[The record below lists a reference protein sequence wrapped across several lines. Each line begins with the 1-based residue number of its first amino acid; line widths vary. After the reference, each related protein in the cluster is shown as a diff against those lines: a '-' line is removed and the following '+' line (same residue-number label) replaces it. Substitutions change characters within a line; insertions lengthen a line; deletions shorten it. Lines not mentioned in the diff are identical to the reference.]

1 MFENLSQKL
10 TTTLRKVRGQG
21 RLTET
26 NIDDSLK
33 EVKMA
38 LLEADVNFRVVK
50 AFLKSVKS
58 RAIGEEV
65 QGSLTPGQQF
75 IKIVNDELTNMMG
88 ASNESLAKSEDGPT
102 VVMVVGLQGAG
113 KTSSV
118 GKLANYHAQKGFS
131 PYLVPADVYRP
142 AAIDQL
148 RILAE
153 SLHLPCH
160 PSTNDQNPVE
170 IAASA
175 VEAARSSNRDLVLID
190 TAGRL
195 HIDSQLMDEL
205 HQMRQRV
212 NPQEILFVADAMT
225 GQDAVN
231 MAKSFNDELDLTG
244 VLLTKMDGDARG
256 GAALSI
262 RAVTQ
267 KPIKFIAVGEK
278 LENLEAFHP
287 ERIASRILGMGDLLS
302 LIEKVEHNYSQAQ
315 ALEIQDKFRR
325 NEFTLDDFR
334 DQLRTMRKMGS
345 MKELMGMLPGV
356 DSNLLKNA
364 KVDDKQFNRIDAIIS
379 SMTRDERQNH
389 NLLNGSRRQRIAVGS
404 GVAVN
409 DVNRL
414 MKQFTQMR
422 KMMNK
427 LSKTQDPRKAMQMMK
442 NMMPPQSRSFM

>member
-175 VEAARSSNRDLVLID
+175 VEAARINNRDLVLID

-364 KVDDKQFNRIDAIIS
+364 KVDEKQFNRIDAIIS

>member
-21 RLTET
+21 RLSET

-65 QGSLTPGQQF
+65 QSSLTPGQKF

-88 ASNESLAKSEDGPT
+88 ASNESLATSEDGAT

-148 RILAE
+148 RVLAE
-153 SLHLPCH
+153 SMRLPCH
-160 PSTNDQNPVE
+160 PSTNDQNPIE
-170 IAASA
+170 IAAAA
-175 VEAARSSNRDLVLID
+175 VEVAKASNRDLVLID

-205 HQMRQRV
+205 YQMRQQV
-212 NPQEILFVADAMT
+212 NPKEILFVADAMT

-231 MAKSFNDELDLTG
+231 TAKSFNDKLDLTG

-302 LIEKVEHNYSQAQ
+302 LIEKVEDNYSQAQ
-315 ALEIQDKFRR
+315 AIEIQDKFRR

-334 DQLRTMRKMGS
+334 DQLRTMRRMGS

-364 KVDDKQFNRIDAIIS
+364 KVDEKQFNRIDAIIS

-389 NLLNGSRRQRIAVGS
+389 NLLNGSRRQRIAIGS

-422 KMMNK
+422 KMMSK
-427 LSKTQDPRKAMQMMK
+427 LSKTQDPRKAMQMMR

>member
-175 VEAARSSNRDLVLID
+175 VEAARINNRDLVLID

-244 VLLTKMDGDARG
+244 ILLTKMDGDARG

-364 KVDDKQFNRIDAIIS
+364 KVDEKQFNRIDAIIS

>member
-1 MFENLSQKL
+1 MFENLSNKL
-10 TTTLRKVRGQG
+10 TSTLRKVRGQG
-21 RLTET
+21 RLSEN
-26 NIDDSLK
+26 NIDDSLR

-65 QGSLTPGQQF
+65 QASLTPGQQF

-88 ASNESLAKSEDGPT
+88 ASNESLTKSETGPT
-102 VVMVVGLQGAG
+102 IVMVVGLQGAG

-118 GKLANYHAQKGFS
+118 GKLAHYHAQKGFN

-148 RILAE
+148 RILAD
-153 SLHLPCH
+153 SLSLPCH
-160 PSTNDQNPVE
+160 PSRVDQNPVD
-170 IAASA
+170 IAVAA
-175 VEAARSSNRDLVLID
+175 VEAATDDNRDLILID

-195 HIDSQLMDEL
+195 HIDSKLMGEL
-205 HQMRQRV
+205 QRMQKQV
-212 NPQEILFVADAMT
+212 KPHEILFVADAMT

-231 MAKSFNDELDLTG
+231 MAKSFNDELTLTG

-302 LIEKVEHNYSQAQ
+302 LIEKVEDNYSQAK
-315 ALEIQDKFRR
+315 AVEIQDKFRR

-356 DSNLLKNA
+356 DTNLLNSA
-364 KVDDKQFNRIDAIIS
+364 KVDEKQFYRIDAIIS
-379 SMTRDERQNH
+379 SMTLGERRNH
-389 NLLNGSRRQRIAVGS
+389 NLLNGSRRQRIATGS
-404 GVAVN
+404 GVTVN

-427 LSKTQDPRKAMQMMK
+427 LSKTQDPRKAMQMMR
-442 NMMPPQSRSFM
+442 NLMPSQSRSFM

>member
-1 MFENLSQKL
+1 
-10 TTTLRKVRGQG
+10 LRKVRGQG

-175 VEAARSSNRDLVLID
+175 VEAARINNRDLVLID

-195 HIDSQLMDEL
+195 HIDGQLMDEL

-364 KVDDKQFNRIDAIIS
+364 KVDEKQFNRIDAIIS

>member
-160 PSTNDQNPVE
+160 TSTNDQNPVE

-175 VEAARSSNRDLVLID
+175 VEVARSSNRDLVLID

-364 KVDDKQFNRIDAIIS
+364 KVDEKQFNRIDAIIS

-389 NLLNGSRRQRIAVGS
+389 NLLNGSRRQRIAIGS

>member
-65 QGSLTPGQQF
+65 QSSLTPGQQF

-88 ASNESLAKSEDGPT
+88 ASNESLATSEDGTT

-153 SLHLPCH
+153 SMRLPCH
-160 PSTNDQNPVE
+160 PSTNDQNPIE
-170 IAASA
+170 IATAA
-175 VEAARSSNRDLVLID
+175 VEVAKASNRNLVLID

-195 HIDSQLMDEL
+195 HIDNQLMDEL

-212 NPQEILFVADAMT
+212 NPKEILFVADAMT

-231 MAKSFNDELDLTG
+231 TAKSFNDKLDLTG

-287 ERIASRILGMGDLLS
+287 ERIASRILGMGDMLS

-315 ALEIQDKFRR
+315 AIEIQDKFRR

-334 DQLRTMRKMGS
+334 DQLRTMRRMGS

-364 KVDDKQFNRIDAIIS
+364 KVDEKQFNRIDAIIS

-389 NLLNGSRRQRIAVGS
+389 NLLNGSRRQRIAIGS

-422 KMMNK
+422 KMMSK
-427 LSKTQDPRKAMQMMK
+427 LSKTQDPRKAMQMMR

>member
-1 MFENLSQKL
+1 MFENLSLKL
-10 TTTLRKVRGQG
+10 TTTMRKVRGQG

-26 NIDDSLK
+26 NIDNSLK

-65 QGSLTPGQQF
+65 QSSLTPGQKF

-88 ASNESLAKSEDGPT
+88 ASNESLATSEDGAT

-153 SLHLPCH
+153 SMRLPCH
-160 PSTNDQNPVE
+160 PSTNDQNPIE
-170 IAASA
+170 IAAAA
-175 VEAARSSNRDLVLID
+175 VEVAKASNRNLVLID

-195 HIDSQLMDEL
+195 HIDNQLMDEL

-212 NPQEILFVADAMT
+212 NPKEILFVADAMT

-231 MAKSFNDELDLTG
+231 TAKSFNDKLDLTG

-302 LIEKVEHNYSQAQ
+302 LIEKVEDNYSQAQ
-315 ALEIQDKFRR
+315 AIEIQDKFRR

-334 DQLRTMRKMGS
+334 DQLRTMRRMGS

-364 KVDDKQFNRIDAIIS
+364 KVDEKQFNRIDAIIS

-389 NLLNGSRRQRIAVGS
+389 NLLNGSRRQRIAIGS

-422 KMMNK
+422 KMMSK
-427 LSKTQDPRKAMQMMK
+427 LSKTQDPRKAMQMMR

>member
-102 VVMVVGLQGAG
+102 IVMVVGLQGAG

-170 IAASA
+170 IAAAA
-175 VEAARSSNRDLVLID
+175 VEAARISNRDLVLID

-364 KVDDKQFNRIDAIIS
+364 KVDETQFNRIDAIIS

>member
-50 AFLKSVKS
+50 AFLRSVKS

-175 VEAARSSNRDLVLID
+175 VEAARINNRDLVLID

-262 RAVTQ
+262 RAVTR

-315 ALEIQDKFRR
+315 ALEIQDKFKR

-364 KVDDKQFNRIDAIIS
+364 KVDEKQFNRIDAIIS

>member
-160 PSTNDQNPVE
+160 PSTNDQNPIE

-175 VEAARSSNRDLVLID
+175 VEAARINNRDLVLID

-195 HIDSQLMDEL
+195 HIDGQLMDEL

-364 KVDDKQFNRIDAIIS
+364 KVDEKQFNRIDAIIS

>member
-148 RILAE
+148 RILAG

-175 VEAARSSNRDLVLID
+175 VEAARINNRDLVLID

-195 HIDSQLMDEL
+195 HIDGQLMDEL
-205 HQMRQRV
+205 HQMRQRI

-231 MAKSFNDELDLTG
+231 MAKSFDDELDLTG

-364 KVDDKQFNRIDAIIS
+364 KVDEKQFNRIDAIIS

>member
-1 MFENLSQKL
+1 MFENLSNKL
-10 TTTLRKVRGQG
+10 TSTLRKVRGQG
-21 RLTET
+21 RLSEN
-26 NIDDSLK
+26 NIDDSLR

-65 QGSLTPGQQF
+65 QASLTPGQQF

-88 ASNESLAKSEDGPT
+88 ASNESLTKSETGPT
-102 VVMVVGLQGAG
+102 IVMVVGLQGAG

-118 GKLANYHAQKGFS
+118 GKLAHYHAQKGFN

-148 RILAE
+148 RILAD
-153 SLHLPCH
+153 SLSLPCH
-160 PSTNDQNPVE
+160 PSRVDQNPVD
-170 IAASA
+170 IAVAA
-175 VEAARSSNRDLVLID
+175 VEAATDDNRDLILID

-195 HIDSQLMDEL
+195 HIDSKLMGEL
-205 HQMRQRV
+205 QRMQKQV
-212 NPQEILFVADAMT
+212 KPHEILFVADAMT

-231 MAKSFNDELDLTG
+231 MAKSFNDELTLTG

-302 LIEKVEHNYSQAQ
+302 LIEKVEDNYSQAK
-315 ALEIQDKFRR
+315 AVEIQDKFRR

-356 DSNLLKNA
+356 DSNLLNSA
-364 KVDDKQFNRIDAIIS
+364 KVDEKQFYRIDAIIS
-379 SMTRDERQNH
+379 SMTLGERRNH
-389 NLLNGSRRQRIAVGS
+389 NLLNGSRRQRIATGS
-404 GVAVN
+404 GVTVN

-427 LSKTQDPRKAMQMMK
+427 LSKTQDPRKAMQMMR
-442 NMMPPQSRSFM
+442 NLMPSQSRSFM

>member
-26 NIDDSLK
+26 SIDDSLK

-50 AFLKSVKS
+50 AFLRSVKS

-175 VEAARSSNRDLVLID
+175 VEAARINNRDLVLID

-267 KPIKFIAVGEK
+267 KPIKFIAVGEN

-364 KVDDKQFNRIDAIIS
+364 KVDEKQFNRIDAIIS

>member
-65 QGSLTPGQQF
+65 QSSLTPGQKF

-88 ASNESLAKSEDGPT
+88 ASNESLATSEDGTT

-153 SLHLPCH
+153 SMRLPCH
-160 PSTNDQNPVE
+160 PSTNDQNPIE
-170 IAASA
+170 IAAAA
-175 VEAARSSNRDLVLID
+175 VEVAKASNRDLVLID

-195 HIDSQLMDEL
+195 HIDEQLMDEL

-212 NPQEILFVADAMT
+212 NPKEILFVADAMT

-231 MAKSFNDELDLTG
+231 TAKSFNDKLDLTG

-287 ERIASRILGMGDLLS
+287 ERIASRILGMGDMLS
-302 LIEKVEHNYSQAQ
+302 LIEKVEDNYSQTQ
-315 ALEIQDKFRR
+315 AIEIQDKFRR

-334 DQLRTMRKMGS
+334 DQLRTMRRMGS

-364 KVDDKQFNRIDAIIS
+364 KVDEKQFNRIDAIIS

-389 NLLNGSRRQRIAVGS
+389 NLLNGSRRQRIATGS
-404 GVAVN
+404 GVAVS

-422 KMMNK
+422 KMMSK
-427 LSKTQDPRKAMQMMK
+427 LSKTQDPRKAMQMMR

>member
-175 VEAARSSNRDLVLID
+175 VEAARINNRDLVLID

-205 HQMRQRV
+205 HKMRQRV

-364 KVDDKQFNRIDAIIS
+364 KVDEKQFNRIDAIIS

>member
-65 QGSLTPGQQF
+65 QSSLTPGQKF

-88 ASNESLAKSEDGPT
+88 ASNESLATSEDGAT

-153 SLHLPCH
+153 SMRLPCH
-160 PSTNDQNPVE
+160 PSTNDQNPIE
-170 IAASA
+170 IAAAA
-175 VEAARSSNRDLVLID
+175 VEVAKASNRDLVLID

-205 HQMRQRV
+205 YQMRQQV
-212 NPQEILFVADAMT
+212 NPKEILFVADAMT

-231 MAKSFNDELDLTG
+231 TAKSFNDKLDLTG

-302 LIEKVEHNYSQAQ
+302 LIEKVEDNYSQAQ
-315 ALEIQDKFRR
+315 AIEIQDKFRR

-334 DQLRTMRKMGS
+334 DQLRTMRRMGS

-364 KVDDKQFNRIDAIIS
+364 KVDEKQFNRIDAIIS

-389 NLLNGSRRQRIAVGS
+389 NLLNGSRRQRIAIGS

-422 KMMNK
+422 KMMSK
-427 LSKTQDPRKAMQMMK
+427 LSKTQDPRKAMQMMR
-442 NMMPPQSRSFM
+442 NIVPPQSRSFM

>member
-170 IAASA
+170 IAVSA
-175 VEAARSSNRDLVLID
+175 VEAAKINNRDLVLID

-212 NPQEILFVADAMT
+212 SPQEILFVADAMT

-364 KVDDKQFNRIDAIIS
+364 KVDEKQFNRIDAIIS

>member
-65 QGSLTPGQQF
+65 QSSLTPGQQF

-88 ASNESLAKSEDGPT
+88 ASNESLATSEDGIT

-153 SLHLPCH
+153 SMRLPCH
-160 PSTNDQNPVE
+160 PSTNDQNPIE
-170 IAASA
+170 IAAAA
-175 VEAARSSNRDLVLID
+175 VGVAKASNRDLVLID

-212 NPQEILFVADAMT
+212 NPKEILFVADAMT

-231 MAKSFNDELDLTG
+231 TAKSFNDKLDLTG

-302 LIEKVEHNYSQAQ
+302 LIEKVEDNYSQAQ
-315 ALEIQDKFRR
+315 AIEIQDKFRR
-325 NEFTLDDFR
+325 NEFTLNDFR
-334 DQLRTMRKMGS
+334 DQLRTMRRMGS

-364 KVDDKQFNRIDAIIS
+364 KVDEKQFNRIDAIIS

-389 NLLNGSRRQRIAVGS
+389 NLLNGSRRQRIASGS

-422 KMMNK
+422 KMMSK
-427 LSKTQDPRKAMQMMK
+427 LSKTQDPRKAMQMMR

>member
-1 MFENLSQKL
+1 
-10 TTTLRKVRGQG
+10 
-21 RLTET
+21 
-26 NIDDSLK
+26 
-33 EVKMA
+33 
-38 LLEADVNFRVVK
+38 
-50 AFLKSVKS
+50 
-58 RAIGEEV
+58 
-65 QGSLTPGQQF
+65 
-75 IKIVNDELTNMMG
+75 IVNDELTNMMG

-118 GKLANYHAQKGFS
+118 GKLANYHAQKGFN

-142 AAIDQL
+142 AAIYQL
-148 RILAE
+148 QILAN

-170 IAASA
+170 IAAAA
-175 VEAARSSNRDLVLID
+175 VEAARKSNRDLVLID

-195 HIDSQLMDEL
+195 HIDNQLMDEL

-287 ERIASRILGMGDLLS
+287 ERIASRILGMGDMLS

-364 KVDDKQFNRIDAIIS
+364 KVDEKQFNRIDAIIS

>member
-175 VEAARSSNRDLVLID
+175 VEAARINNRDLVLID

-195 HIDSQLMDEL
+195 HIDGQLMDEL
-205 HQMRQRV
+205 HQMRQRI

-231 MAKSFNDELDLTG
+231 MAKSFDDELDLTG

-334 DQLRTMRKMGS
+334 NQLRTMRKMGS

-364 KVDDKQFNRIDAIIS
+364 KVDEKQFNRIDAIIS

>member
-65 QGSLTPGQQF
+65 QSSLTPGQQF

-88 ASNESLAKSEDGPT
+88 ASNESLATSEDGAT

-153 SLHLPCH
+153 SMRLPCH
-160 PSTNDQNPVE
+160 PSTNDQNPIE
-170 IAASA
+170 IAAAA
-175 VEAARSSNRDLVLID
+175 VEVAKASNRDLVLID

-212 NPQEILFVADAMT
+212 NPKEILFVADAMT

-231 MAKSFNDELDLTG
+231 TAKSFNDKLDLTG

-315 ALEIQDKFRR
+315 AIEIQDKFRR

-334 DQLRTMRKMGS
+334 DQLRTMRRMGS

-364 KVDDKQFNRIDAIIS
+364 KVDEKQFNRIDAIIS

-389 NLLNGSRRQRIAVGS
+389 NLLNGSRRQRIAIGS

-422 KMMNK
+422 KMMSK
-427 LSKTQDPRKAMQMMK
+427 LSKTQDPRKAMQMMR

>member
-65 QGSLTPGQQF
+65 QSSLTPGQKF

-88 ASNESLAKSEDGPT
+88 ASNESLATSEDGTT

-153 SLHLPCH
+153 SMRLPCH
-160 PSTNDQNPVE
+160 PSTNDQNPIE
-170 IAASA
+170 IAAAA
-175 VEAARSSNRDLVLID
+175 VEVAKASNRDLVLID

-212 NPQEILFVADAMT
+212 NPKEILFVADAMT

-231 MAKSFNDELDLTG
+231 TAKSFNDKLDLTG

-315 ALEIQDKFRR
+315 AIEIQDKFRR

-334 DQLRTMRKMGS
+334 DQLRTMRRMGS

-364 KVDDKQFNRIDAIIS
+364 KVDEKQFNRIDAIIS

-389 NLLNGSRRQRIAVGS
+389 NLLNGSRRQRIATGS

-422 KMMNK
+422 KMMSK
-427 LSKTQDPRKAMQMMK
+427 LSKTQDPRKAMQMMR

>member
-175 VEAARSSNRDLVLID
+175 VEVARSSNRDLVLID

-364 KVDDKQFNRIDAIIS
+364 KVDEKQFNRIDAIIS

>member
-26 NIDDSLK
+26 SIDDSLK

-50 AFLKSVKS
+50 AFLRSVKS

-175 VEAARSSNRDLVLID
+175 VEAARINNRDLVLID

-262 RAVTQ
+262 RAVTR

-364 KVDDKQFNRIDAIIS
+364 KVDEKQFNRIDAIIS

-389 NLLNGSRRQRIAVGS
+389 NLLNGSRRQRIAIGS

>member
-50 AFLKSVKS
+50 AFLRSVKS

-75 IKIVNDELTNMMG
+75 IKIVNNELTNMMG

-175 VEAARSSNRDLVLID
+175 VEAARINNRNLVLID

-287 ERIASRILGMGDLLS
+287 KRIASRILGMGDLLS

-364 KVDDKQFNRIDAIIS
+364 KVDEKQFNRIDAIIS

>member
-33 EVKMA
+33 ELKMA

-50 AFLKSVKS
+50 AFLRSVKS

-175 VEAARSSNRDLVLID
+175 VEAARINNRDLVLID

-231 MAKSFNDELDLTG
+231 MAKNFNDDLDLTG

-364 KVDDKQFNRIDAIIS
+364 KVDEKQFNRIDAIIS

>member
-50 AFLKSVKS
+50 AFLRSVKS

-160 PSTNDQNPVE
+160 PSTNDQNPIE

-175 VEAARSSNRDLVLID
+175 VEAARINNRDLVLID

-262 RAVTQ
+262 RAVTR

-364 KVDDKQFNRIDAIIS
+364 KVDEKQFNRIDAIIS

>member
-65 QGSLTPGQQF
+65 QSSLTPGQQF

-88 ASNESLAKSEDGPT
+88 ASNESLATSEDGTT

-153 SLHLPCH
+153 SMRLPCH
-160 PSTNDQNPVE
+160 PSTNDQNPIE
-170 IAASA
+170 IAAAA
-175 VEAARSSNRDLVLID
+175 VEAAKASNRNLVLID

-205 HQMRQRV
+205 YQMRQQV
-212 NPQEILFVADAMT
+212 NPKEILFVADAMT

-231 MAKSFNDELDLTG
+231 TAKSFNDKLDLTG

-315 ALEIQDKFRR
+315 AIEIQDKFRR

-334 DQLRTMRKMGS
+334 DQLRTMRRMGS

-364 KVDDKQFNRIDAIIS
+364 KVDEKQFNRIDAIIS

-389 NLLNGSRRQRIAVGS
+389 NLLNGSRRQRIAIGS

-422 KMMNK
+422 KMMSK
-427 LSKTQDPRKAMQMMK
+427 LSKTQDPRKAMQMMR

>member
-160 PSTNDQNPVE
+160 PSTIDQNPVE

-175 VEAARSSNRDLVLID
+175 VEAARINNRDLVLID

-195 HIDSQLMDEL
+195 HIDGQLMDEL

-364 KVDDKQFNRIDAIIS
+364 KVDEKQFNRIDAIIS

-427 LSKTQDPRKAMQMMK
+427 LSKTQDPRKAIQMMK

>member
-21 RLTET
+21 RLTEA
-26 NIDDSLK
+26 NVDESLK

-75 IKIVNDELTNMMG
+75 IKIVNEELTSMMG
-88 ASNESLAKSEDGPT
+88 NVNEALSRASEGIT
-102 VVMVVGLQGAG
+102 VVMVVGLQGSG

-118 GKLANYHAQKGFS
+118 GKLAKYHAQKGFL

-148 RILAE
+148 QVLADT
-153 SLHLPCH
+153 LQLPCY
-160 PSTNDQNPVE
+160 PSQTSQDPVE
-170 IAASA
+170 IAREG
-175 VEAARSSNRDLVLID
+175 VRLAAESGRDLVLID

-195 HIDSQLMDEL
+195 HIDSALMDEL
-205 HQMRQRV
+205 EKMRTEV
-212 NPQEILFVADAMT
+212 APHEILFVADAMT

-231 MAKSFNDELDLTG
+231 MAKSFNDQLDLTG
-244 VLLTKMDGDARG
+244 ILLTKMDGDARG

-278 LENLEAFHP
+278 LENLEPFHP
-287 ERIASRILGMGDLLS
+287 ERISSRILGMGDLLS
-302 LIEKVEHNYSQAQ
+302 LIEKVEHNYSQQQ
-315 ALEIQDKFRR
+315 ALDIQDKFRR
-325 NEFTLDDFR
+325 NEFSLEDFR

-345 MKELMGMLPGV
+345 MKDLMGMLPGM
-356 DSNLLKNA
+356 DAGMLKNA
-364 KVDDKQFNRIDAIIS
+364 KIDEKQFNRIDAIIS
-379 SMTRDERQNH
+379 SMTREERHNH
-389 NLLNGSRRQRIAVGS
+389 NLLNGSRRQRIARGS
-404 GVAVN
+404 GVTVN
-409 DVNRL
+409 EVNRL
-414 MKQFTQMR
+414 LKQFTQMR

-427 LSKTQDPRKAMQMMK
+427 LSRTQDPRKAMQMMR
-442 NMMPPQSRSFM
+442 NMMPPQSRGFM

>member
-1 MFENLSQKL
+1 MFENLSLKL
-10 TTTLRKVRGQG
+10 TATMRKVRGQG

-26 NIDDSLK
+26 NIDNSLK

-65 QGSLTPGQQF
+65 QSSLTPGQKF

-88 ASNESLAKSEDGPT
+88 ASNESLATSEDGAT

-153 SLHLPCH
+153 SMRLPCH
-160 PSTNDQNPVE
+160 PSTNDQNPIE
-170 IAASA
+170 IAAAA
-175 VEAARSSNRDLVLID
+175 VEVAKASNRDLVLID

-212 NPQEILFVADAMT
+212 NPKEILFVADAMT

-231 MAKSFNDELDLTG
+231 TAKSFNDKLDLTG

-302 LIEKVEHNYSQAQ
+302 LIEKVEDNYSQAQ
-315 ALEIQDKFRR
+315 AIEIQDKFRR

-334 DQLRTMRKMGS
+334 DQLRTMRRMGS

-364 KVDDKQFNRIDAIIS
+364 KVDEKQFNRIDAIIS

-389 NLLNGSRRQRIAVGS
+389 NLLNGSRRQRIAIGS

-409 DVNRL
+409 EVNRL

-422 KMMNK
+422 KMMSK
-427 LSKTQDPRKAMQMMK
+427 LSKTQDPRKAMQMMR

>member
-175 VEAARSSNRDLVLID
+175 VEAARINNRDLVLID

-195 HIDSQLMDEL
+195 HIDGQLMDEL

-364 KVDDKQFNRIDAIIS
+364 KVDEKQFNRIDAIIS

>member
-175 VEAARSSNRDLVLID
+175 VEAARINNRDLVLID

-195 HIDSQLMDEL
+195 HIDSQLMEEL

-364 KVDDKQFNRIDAIIS
+364 KVDEKQFNRIDAIIS

>member
-58 RAIGEEV
+58 RAIDEEV

-364 KVDDKQFNRIDAIIS
+364 KVDEKQFNRIDAIIS

>member
-88 ASNESLAKSEDGPT
+88 ASNESLAKSEDELT

-175 VEAARSSNRDLVLID
+175 VEAARINNRDLVLID

-364 KVDDKQFNRIDAIIS
+364 KVDEKQFNRIDAIIS

>member
-1 MFENLSQKL
+1 
-10 TTTLRKVRGQG
+10 
-21 RLTET
+21 
-26 NIDDSLK
+26 
-33 EVKMA
+33 
-38 LLEADVNFRVVK
+38 
-50 AFLKSVKS
+50 
-58 RAIGEEV
+58 
-65 QGSLTPGQQF
+65 
-75 IKIVNDELTNMMG
+75 
-88 ASNESLAKSEDGPT
+88 
-102 VVMVVGLQGAG
+102 
-113 KTSSV
+113 
-118 GKLANYHAQKGFS
+118 
-131 PYLVPADVYRP
+131 
-142 AAIDQL
+142 
-148 RILAE
+148 
-153 SLHLPCH
+153 
-160 PSTNDQNPVE
+160 
-170 IAASA
+170 
-175 VEAARSSNRDLVLID
+175 
-190 TAGRL
+190 
-195 HIDSQLMDEL
+195 
-205 HQMRQRV
+205 
-212 NPQEILFVADAMT
+212 LFVADAMT

-231 MAKSFNDELDLTG
+231 MANSFNDELDLTG

-302 LIEKVEHNYSQAQ
+302 LMEKVEHNYSQAQ

-345 MKELMGMLPGV
+345 MKELVGMLPGV

-364 KVDDKQFNRIDAIIS
+364 KVDEKQFNRIDAIIS
-379 SMTRDERQNH
+379 SMTCDERQNH